1 MVFQIFYLAFGFSR
15 FQTHR
20 TKMAVVELNVAQR
33 TQKPTAGRT
42 GDGRL
47 FARVIKAT
55 GFFLSLQWIS
65 GLAGGQFTQKRRV
78 NIRACRFLT
87 CRTGDQRKGV
97 DRLRAER
104 CFALGARKQKL
115 APEDLF
121 LSATPPQPAGF
132 AYEILLEWWSTGV
145 LEYWK
150 KLNRRRLVSAT
161 PLLHRSITPWKIQN

>member
-20 TKMAVVELNVAQR
+20 TKMPVVELNVAQR

-42 GDGRL
+42 GEGRL
-47 FARVIKAT
+47 FARVIKAA

-65 GLAGGQFTQKRRV
+65 GLARRQFTQNGRV
-78 NIRACRFLT
+78 NIRACQFLA

-97 DRLRAER
+97 DRLSAER

-115 APEDLF
+115 AP
-121 LSATPPQPAGF
+121 
-132 AYEILLEWWSTGV
+132 
-145 LEYWK
+145 
-150 KLNRRRLVSAT
+150 
-161 PLLHRSITPWKIQN
+161 

>member
-1 MVFQIFYLAFGFSR
+1 MVFQIFYLVFGFSR

-20 TKMAVVELNVAQR
+20 TKMPVVELNVAQR

-65 GLAGGQFTQKRRV
+65 GLAGGQFTKNSRV

-121 LSATPPQPAGF
+121 LTATPPQPAG
-132 AYEILLEWWSTGV
+132 
-145 LEYWK
+145 
-150 KLNRRRLVSAT
+150 SA
-161 PLLHRSITPWKIQN
+161 